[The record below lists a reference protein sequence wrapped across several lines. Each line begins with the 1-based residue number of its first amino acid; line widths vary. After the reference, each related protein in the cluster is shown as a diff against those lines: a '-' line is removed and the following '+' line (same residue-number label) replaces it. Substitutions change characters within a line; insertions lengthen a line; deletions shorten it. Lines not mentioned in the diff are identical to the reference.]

1 MPRSIQ
7 RRRALS
13 QNRQQW
19 GRDTQAVPE
28 VAEQD
33 RFELIVPFYHQRVLE
48 SLDAGTAASFDSE
61 ELIDLVLQLLRQLET
76 AADAPSIGGVHQ
88 ALARRI
94 VDEMRGLGPLGP
106 LLRDPDISDIL
117 VNGLHSVYVEKGGVL
132 SQVDVRFRDFDHL
145 TRLAQRIAEGV
156 GRRVD
161 ELNPMC
167 DARLEDGSRVN
178 IIVPPL
184 AIDGAAISI
193 RRFRQGGFSLQ
204 ELARGGAMHPGMVTM
219 LEVAARA
226 KLNVVVSGGTG
237 AGKTTILNA
246 LSGMI
251 GEEERVVTLEDAAE
265 LKMQQPHI
273 VRLESRA
280 PSSEGT
286 GEVTMRDLLKNA
298 LRMRPDRIV
307 VGEVRGAEALE
318 AMQAMNTGHPGSMV
332 TVHANS
338 PRDAIS
344 RLEYLVMMGAGDMPL
359 SAIRNQVI
367 SAVDIVVHA
376 SRFSD
381 GKRRVVAITD
391 VIGLEGEVAVLE
403 DIWAYDPGTDRF
415 ACSGTRPSFA
425 ARVEDAGY
433 ADLLTTSMSSARQG
447 FAIN

>member
-1 MPRSIQ
+1 MPRSTQ
-7 RRRALS
+7 RRHLRS
-13 QNRQQW
+13 QNRQSW
-19 GRDTQAVPE
+19 RDESQVVPE

-33 RFELIVPFYHQRVLE
+33 RYEAIVPFYHQRILE
-48 SLDAGTAASFDSE
+48 SLDAETAASLDSD
-61 ELIDLVLQLLRQLET
+61 DLADMVLQLLRQLET
-76 AADAPSIGGVHQ
+76 GTDAPSIGGVHR

-117 VNGLHSVYVEKGGVL
+117 VNGLHSVYVEKQGTL
-132 SQVDVRFRDFDHL
+132 RQVDVRFRDFDHL
-145 TRLAQRIAEGV
+145 TRLAQRIAEGA

-193 RRFRQGGFSLQ
+193 RRFRQGGFSLAD
-204 ELARGGAMHPGMVTM
+204 LSRGGAMHPSMVTM

-251 GEEERVVTLEDAAE
+251 GQEERVVTLEDAAE
-265 LKMQQPHI
+265 LKLMQPHV

-286 GEVTMRDLLKNA
+286 GEITMRDLLKNA

-344 RLEYLVMMGAGDMPL
+344 RLEYLVMMGAGEMPL

-376 SRFSD
+376 SRFSN
-381 GKRRVVAITD
+381 GRRRIVAITD
-391 VIGLEGEVAVLE
+391 VIGLEGDVPVLE
-403 DIWAYDPGTDRF
+403 NIWSYDPGPDRF
-415 ACSGTRPSFA
+415 VCGGTRPSFA
-425 ARVEDAGY
+425 GRVEDAGFG
-433 ADLLTTSMSSARQG
+433 DLLTASMSAARQG
-447 FAIN
+447 LAIS

>member
-1 MPRSIQ
+1 MPRSIRGRTAATQ
-7 RRRALS
+7 LRRPRAPETPV
-13 QNRQQW
+13 
-19 GRDTQAVPE
+19 DTQAG
-28 VAEQD
+28 EQD
-33 RFELIVPFYHQRVLE
+33 RFETIVPFYHQRVLE
-48 SLDAGTAASFDSE
+48 SLDAQTAAALDSDG
-61 ELIDLVLQLLRQLET
+61 LTDVVFQLLRQLET
-76 AADAPSIGGVHQ
+76 AADAPSIGGVHRI
-88 ALARRI
+88 LAGRI

-117 VNGLHSVYVEKGGVL
+117 VNGMHSVYIEKQGTL
-132 SQVDVRFRDFDHL
+132 RQVDVRFRDFDHL
-145 TRLAQRIAEGV
+145 TRLAQRIAEGA

-193 RRFRQGGFSLQ
+193 RRFRQGGFSLAD
-204 ELARGGAMHPGMVTM
+204 LARGGAMHPGMVTM

-265 LKMQQPHI
+265 LKLMQPHV

-280 PSSEGT
+280 PSSEGS
-286 GEVTMRDLLKNA
+286 GEISMRDLLKNA

-318 AMQAMNTGHPGSMV
+318 AIQAMNTGHPGSMV

-338 PRDAIS
+338 ARDAVS
-344 RLEYLVMMGAGDMPL
+344 RLEYLVMMGAGEMPL
-359 SAIRNQVI
+359 SAIRNQVM
-367 SAVDIVVHA
+367 SAVDVIVQA
-376 SRFSD
+376 ARFSN
-381 GKRRVVAITD
+381 GKRRIVSISDVV
-391 VIGLEGEVAVLE
+391 GLEGDVAVLE
-403 DIWAYDPGTDRF
+403 DIWSYDPGSDRF
-415 ACSGTRPSFA
+415 VCSGARPSFTG
-425 ARVEDAGY
+425 RVEDAGF
-433 ADLLTTSMSSARQG
+433 ADLLSSSMSAARQG
-447 FAIN
+447 LAIG

>member
-19 GRDTQAVPE
+19 GREAQAVPE
-28 VAEQD
+28 AAEQD
-33 RFELIVPFYHQRVLE
+33 RFEAIVPFYHQRVLE
-48 SLDAGTAASFDSE
+48 SLDAETAASLDTD
-61 ELIDLVLQLLRQLET
+61 ELTDVVLQLLRQLET
-76 AADAPSIGGVHQ
+76 AADAPSVGGIHR
-88 ALARRI
+88 ALAGRI

-117 VNGLHSVYVEKGGVL
+117 VNGLHSVYVEKHGTL

-145 TRLAQRIAEGV
+145 TRLAQRIAEGA

-193 RRFRQGGFSLQ
+193 RRFRQGGFSLTD
-204 ELARGGAMHPGMVTM
+204 LARGGAMHPGMVTM

-265 LKMQQPHI
+265 LKMMQPHV

-280 PSSEGT
+280 PSSEGS
-286 GEVTMRDLLKNA
+286 GEITMRDLLKNA

-344 RLEYLVMMGAGDMPL
+344 RLEYLVMMGAGEMPL

-367 SAVDIVVHA
+367 SAVDLVVHA
-376 SRFSD
+376 SRFSN
-381 GKRRVVAITD
+381 GRRRIVAITD
-391 VIGLEGEVAVLE
+391 VIGLEGDVPVLE
-403 DIWAYDPGTDRF
+403 NIWSYDPGSDRF
-415 ACSGTRPSFA
+415 ACSGSRPSFA
-425 ARVEDAGY
+425 ARVENAGFG
-433 ADLLTTSMSSARQG
+433 DLLTTSMSAARQG
-447 FAIN
+447 LAIG

>member
-13 QNRQQW
+13 RNRQQQ
-19 GRDTQAVPE
+19 GSEPQVAPE
-28 VAEQD
+28 ATEQH
-33 RFELIVPFYHQRVLE
+33 RFETIVPLYHQRVLE
-48 SLDAGTAASFDSE
+48 NLDAETAASLDSD
-61 ELIDLVLQLLRQLET
+61 ELADVVLQLLRQLET
-76 AADAPSIGGVHQ
+76 AADAQSIGGVHQ
-88 ALARRI
+88 TLARRI

-106 LLRDPDISDIL
+106 LLRDPDVSDIL

-145 TRLAQRIAEGV
+145 TRLAQRIAEGA

-161 ELNPMC
+161 ELSPMC

-193 RRFRQGGFSLQ
+193 RRFRQGGFSLND
-204 ELARGGAMHPGMVTM
+204 LSRGGAMHPGMVTM

-265 LKMQQPHI
+265 LRLMQPHV

-344 RLEYLVMMGAGDMPL
+344 RLEYLVMMGAGEMPL

-367 SAVDIVVHA
+367 SAIDIVVHA
-376 SRFSD
+376 SRFSN

-391 VIGLEGEVAVLE
+391 VAGLEGEVPVLE
-403 DIWAYDPGTDRF
+403 NIWSYDPGPDRF
-415 ACSGTRPSFA
+415 VCSGTRPSFA
-425 ARVEDAGY
+425 QRVEDAGF
-433 ADLLTTSMSSARQG
+433 ADLLTTSMSAARQG
-447 FAIN
+447 LAIT

>member
-7 RRRALS
+7 RRHARS
-13 QNRQQW
+13 QNRQQ
-19 GRDTQAVPE
+19 GSRDVQAVPLA
-28 VAEQD
+28 AEQD
-33 RFELIVPFYHQRVLE
+33 RFEVVVPFYHQRVLE
-48 SLDAGTAASFDSE
+48 SLDAATAASLDNE
-61 ELIDLVLQLLRQLET
+61 EMTVLVLQILRQLET

-88 ALARRI
+88 SLANRI

-106 LLRDPDISDIL
+106 LLRDPDVSDIL
-117 VNGLHSVYVEKGGVL
+117 VNGLHSVYVEKNGML

-156 GRRVD
+156 GRQVD

-178 IIVPPL
+178 IILPPL

-193 RRFRQGGFSLQ
+193 RRFRQGGFSLAD
-204 ELARGGAMHPGMVTM
+204 LSRVGAMHPGMVTL

-265 LKMQQPHI
+265 LNMQQPHV

-286 GEVTMRDLLKNA
+286 GEISMRDLLKNA

-367 SAVDIVVHA
+367 SAVDLVVHA
-376 SRFSD
+376 SRFSN
-381 GKRRVVAITD
+381 GRRRVVAITD
-391 VIGLEGEVAVLE
+391 VIGLEGEVPVLE
-403 DIWAYDPGTDRF
+403 DIWGYDPGSDRF
-415 ACSGTRPSFA
+415 SCSGTRPSFA
-425 ARVEDAGY
+425 GRVDDAGY
-433 ADLLTTSMSSARQG
+433 SDLLTASMSAARQG
-447 FAIN
+447 LAMG

>member
-1 MPRSIQ
+1 MPRPIH
-7 RRRALS
+7 RRRARS
-13 QNRQQW
+13 RNRQQSAQQ
-19 GRDTQAVPE
+19 TQTVPHT
-28 VAEQD
+28 AQQD
-33 RFELIVPFYHQRVLE
+33 RFEAVVPFYHQRVLE
-48 SLDAGTAASFDSE
+48 SLDAGTVASLDNE
-61 ELIDLVLQLLRQLET
+61 DLIDQVLQLLRQLET
-76 AADAPSIGGVHQ
+76 GADAPSIGGVHQ
-88 ALARRI
+88 ALAKRV

-117 VNGLHSVYVEKGGVL
+117 VNGLHSVYVEKNGIL
-132 SQVDVRFRDFDHL
+132 SQVNARFRDVDHL

-156 GRRVD
+156 GRQVD

-178 IIVPPL
+178 IILPPL

-193 RRFRQGGFSLQ
+193 RRFRQGGFSLAD
-204 ELARGGAMHPGMVTM
+204 LSRGGAMHPGMVTM

-251 GEEERVVTLEDAAE
+251 GKEERVVTLEDAAE
-265 LKMQQPHI
+265 LNMQQPHV

-286 GEVTMRDLLKNA
+286 GEITMRDLLKNA

-338 PRDAIS
+338 PRDAIN

-359 SAIRNQVI
+359 SAIRNQVV
-367 SAVDIVVHA
+367 SAVDLVVHA

-381 GKRRVVAITD
+381 GRRRIVAITE
-391 VIGLEGEVAVLE
+391 VLGLEGEVPVLE
-403 DIWAYDPGTDRF
+403 DIWAYDPGLDRF
-415 ACSGTRPSFA
+415 ACSRTRPSFTG
-425 ARVEDAGY
+425 RVEDAGLG
-433 ADLLTTSMSSARQG
+433 DLLTASMSAARDGSA
-447 FAIN
+447 AA